1 MRTLPK
7 TLLALAIVG
16 FAISLTGPGSEFADG
31 VIKPFSAICFILFYI
46 TNVTGNVVEA
56 YDREQDAILAS
67 IGHVR
72 AHGPGKDSSRQGGRS
87 QSFAGVTAH

>member
-31 VIKPFSAICFILFYI
+31 VIKPFSAICFNLYGALHCLACILYNLFKSFF
-46 TNVTGNVVEA
+46 
-56 YDREQDAILAS
+56 RKLAHAA
-67 IGHVR
+67 GLVRKVLVNALGGERGAHV
-72 AHGPGKDSSRQGGRS
+72 KSRV
-87 QSFAGVTAH
+87 AG